1 MARSYVSPNVVN
13 RFELQP
19 RSGER
24 SYNLLGDCQMP
35 NDSRLAKQACG
46 RLPTLQKR
54 QRLPK
59 LRYHMFNRVVVSGA
73 ARSR

>member
-35 NDSRLAKQACG
+35 NDSRLANEHVDACQ
-46 RLPTLQKR
+46 PYKSA
-54 QRLPK
+54 
-59 LRYHMFNRVVVSGA
+59 SGSQSSGTTCLTA
-73 ARSR
+73 LW